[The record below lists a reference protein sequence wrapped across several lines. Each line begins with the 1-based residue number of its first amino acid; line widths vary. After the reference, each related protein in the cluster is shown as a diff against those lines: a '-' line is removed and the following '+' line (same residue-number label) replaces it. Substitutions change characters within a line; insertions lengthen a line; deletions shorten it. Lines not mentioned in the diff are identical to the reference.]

1 MSPNDSTDEYFC
13 YFYIRLIPTAILG
26 FAEISIIG
34 IMLLTM
40 AIIQYRKILRITRM
54 GRNLMLLY
62 VSIFA
67 QCISISVVYIV
78 YTLRV
83 SFLEAIYWVFREQE
97 HSPEQ
102 NLKMSKLSK
111 YTFAVDIVGIYAIQ
125 SVLILVCYNWYL
137 LCNLRMDKT
146 V

>member
-1 MSPNDSTDEYFC
+1 MPPNDSTDEYFC

-97 HSPEQ
+97 HSPE
-102 NLKMSKLSK
+102 
-111 YTFAVDIVGIYAIQ
+111 
-125 SVLILVCYNWYL
+125 
-137 LCNLRMDKT
+137 
-146 V
+146 